1 MKKNQICFY
10 FCLAAIC
17 SGMVP
22 FGIGTD
28 GGGSIR
34 MPSSM
39 TGIFGLKTTFGRIPT
54 NGNVPGE
61 APKGTVSVAGPMAC
75 SMADLGKS
83 LYDLNYI

>member
-1 MKKNQICFY
+1 
-10 FCLAAIC
+10 
-17 SGMVP
+17 MVP
-22 FGIGTD
+22 FGIGSD

-54 NGNVPGE
+54 NGNIPGE
-61 APKGTVSVAGPMAC
+61 APKGTVTVAGPMAC

-83 LYDLNYI
+83 LYLISQKNLEKFTLN